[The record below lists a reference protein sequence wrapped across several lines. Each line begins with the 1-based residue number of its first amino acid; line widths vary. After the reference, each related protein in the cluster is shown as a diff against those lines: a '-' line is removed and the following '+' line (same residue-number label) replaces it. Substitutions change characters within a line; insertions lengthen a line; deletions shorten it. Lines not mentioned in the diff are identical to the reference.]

1 MQITH
6 SYPSAKTL
14 KIHEF
19 QLTPPI
25 LILLLRLVKSF
36 MQKITIKDKTFAV
49 NISSDTIQNR
59 IAELALQIDADYKD
73 KVPVFICVLSG
84 AFLFAADLI
93 KRVSIDCE
101 VSFIRV
107 SSYSGT
113 QSTGVVKSVVGI
125 ATELKNRHVVI
136 LEDIVDTGDTA
147 VYLMD
152 EIKKHSPA
160 DVRFASLLLK
170 PKALRHPVK
179 VDYLGFEVPN
189 DFLVGYGL
197 DYDGL
202 GRNYADIYKLSE

>member
-1 MQITH
+1 M
-6 SYPSAKTL
+6 
-14 KIHEF
+14 
-19 QLTPPI
+19 
-25 LILLLRLVKSF
+25 
-36 MQKITIKDKTFAV
+36 
-49 NISSDTIQNR
+49 
-59 IAELALQIDADYKD
+59 
-73 KVPVFICVLSG
+73 FICVLSG

-152 EIKKHSPA
+152 EIKTFSGRCSLCQFIAQAKS
-160 DVRFASLLLK
+160 VASSSK
-170 PKALRHPVK
+170 
-179 VDYLGFEVPN
+179 
-189 DFLVGYGL
+189 
-197 DYDGL
+197 
-202 GRNYADIYKLSE
+202 GRLSWL